1 MKNDRRNFLQ
11 LTGKVAAGGL
21 LLPHLACSNT
31 SKENSANNTETASTM
46 MPAKLDQFGIQLYTL
61 RDEMPKDP
69 KGVLKSIADFGY
81 TQIEGYEHDK
91 MGIFW
96 DMDHLEFK
104 KYLDDLGLSFV
115 STHCEISENFETKAA
130 QAAEIGMKYLIC
142 PWIGA
147 QESMD
152 DWKRIADQFNDCGD
166 ICAKHGIRFAYHN
179 HEYTFDSLEGV
190 MPQDYLLENVN
201 PATTDFELDMYWVVV
216 AGVDPI
222 EYLKKY
228 PNRFRLCHVKDRIK
242 GTPTGKGETSTTLGT
257 GDIDY
262 AKILKVAKEQGM
274 EYYILEQERYDNTT
288 PLEAAKTGA
297 EYLKN
302 LKLV

>member
-11 LTGKVAAGGL
+11 VTGKVAAGGL

-31 SKENSANNTETASTM
+31 SNETTDNNTETETAM
-46 MPAKLDQFGIQLYTL
+46 APEQLDQFGIQLYTL
-61 RDEMPKDP
+61 RDAMPKDP
-69 KGVLKSIADFGY
+69 KAVLKSIADYGY
-81 TQIEGYEHDK
+81 KQIEGYEHNK

-96 DMDHLEFK
+96 DMGHLEFK

-115 STHCEISENFETKAA
+115 STHCEITKDFETKAA

-142 PWIGA
+142 PYIGA
-147 QESMD
+147 QKTMD
-152 DWKRIADQFNDCGD
+152 DWKKIADQFNACGD
-166 ICAKHGIRFAYHN
+166 ICKKNGIRFAYHN
-179 HEYTFDSLEGV
+179 HEYTFEALDGII
-190 MPQDYLLENVN
+190 PQDYLMENVN
-201 PATTDFELDMYWVVV
+201 PDTTDFELDMYWVVV

-228 PNRFRLCHVKDRIK
+228 PNRFKLCHVKDRIK
-242 GTPTGKGETSTTLGT
+242 GTPTGEGGTSTTLGT

-288 PLEAAKTGA
+288 PLEAAKAGA
-297 EYLKN
+297 TYLKN